1 MDGQQQVVIAELGAT
16 EQGCLLFADITGY
29 TRYIGETELTHAQDV
44 IADLIETIVDVITPT
59 FEISRIEGD
68 AAFAFAPS
76 GSVTAAIVMDT
87 VDTTYFAFRNRL
99 RDVAHATSC
108 PCQACVRIPTLD
120 LKFFLHEGEYAVR
133 KVAGFTELSGIDVI
147 VLHRLAKG
155 TANSVAGG
163 NAYAV
168 YTRAIIDVMGFEP
181 TELSLVS
188 HTEEFADTGPIE
200 VFVQDLEARWVA
212 EQATI
217 AAEVRAEDA
226 IYHNQFETAAP
237 AQVVW
242 DHLTDPTKRLAW
254 QTHVTEVLPM
264 TGGRQQAGSMNHC
277 MHGADVTIEHIAT
290 WRPFSLL
297 TIRYDLAGVEDWL
310 WTYRLDA
317 IGEGTR
323 CTVLAADPGASHWER
338 VGTQI
343 TDTLDLLIPQLENAV
358 EGAWAARLKKS

>member
-1 MDGQQQVVIAELGAT
+1 MIAELGAT
-16 EQGCLLFADITGY
+16 QQGCLLFADITGY
-29 TRYIGETELTHAQDV
+29 TRYINETEITHAQDV
-44 IADLIETIVDVITPT
+44 VADLIETMVEVITPT
-59 FEISRIEGD
+59 FELSRIEGD

-76 GSVTAAIVMDT
+76 GSVTAEILMDT
-87 VDTTYFAFRNRL
+87 VDQTYFSFRRRL

-108 PCQACVRIPTLD
+108 PCQACVKIPELD

-133 KVAGFTELSGIDVI
+133 KVAGFTELSGMDVI

-168 YTRAIIDVMGFEP
+168 YTRAIIDVMGFDP
-181 TELSLVS
+181 ADLRLVA

-200 VFVQDLEARWVA
+200 VFVQDLEARWLAVETA
-212 EQATI
+212 SST
-217 AAEVRAEDA
+217 EVQAEDA
-226 IYHNQFETAAP
+226 IYQAQFKTAAP
-237 AQVVW
+237 TQVVW

-264 TGGRQQAGSMNHC
+264 TEGRQQAGSVNHC
-277 MHGADVTIEHIAT
+277 MHGEDVTIEQIAT

-297 TIRYDLAGVEDWL
+297 TLRYDLAGVKDWL
-310 WTYRLDA
+310 WTYRLDS

-323 CTVLAADPGASHWER
+323 FTVLAADPGASHWER

-343 TDTLDLLIPQLENAV
+343 TDTLDLIIPQLENAV
-358 EGAWAARLKKS
+358 EEAWAARAEKPLA